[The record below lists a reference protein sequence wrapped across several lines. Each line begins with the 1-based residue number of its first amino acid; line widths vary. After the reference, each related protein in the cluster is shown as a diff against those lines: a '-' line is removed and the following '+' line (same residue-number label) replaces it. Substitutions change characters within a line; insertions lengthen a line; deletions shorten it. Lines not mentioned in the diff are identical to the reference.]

1 MGTNLDLAALKRVAE
16 AVKDPSPWADVCKIV
31 MSAARFYALRA
42 KARLVTD
49 TPLTLMAGFDV
60 EISPVCDDKIAV
72 LVGRRGE
79 VLGLFSFVTG
89 EVRWFDRKLM
99 ERFEEPPKLE
109 ARTSPHQSFASEL
122 RHASFDI
129 TSRGRK

>member
-1 MGTNLDLAALKRVAE
+1 MDAKLDLAALEKAVE
-16 AVKDPSPWADVCKIV
+16 AVKDPSPWANVRKIV

-49 TPLTLMAGFDV
+49 TPLTLMARFDV
-60 EISPVCDDKIAV
+60 EVSPVCGDEIAV
-72 LVGRRGE
+72 LVGTRGE

-89 EVRWFDRKLM
+89 GTRWFDRKLM

-122 RHASFDI
+122 RHVSFDI